1 MVMVTWRNIQNVSQ
15 TLCCRT
21 AAVRFSLALT
31 KRPISRNSPR
41 WAAAKVPDLHMSL
54 TAMARVPPMVPP
66 MVHMVDL
73 MDMDRQ
79 MQATCQ
85 EDRDLVH
92 FEAKCGTGTGADI

>member
-1 MVMVTWRNIQNVSQ
+1 MCRKR
-15 TLCCRT
+15 CGCRT

-85 EDRDLVH
+85 EDRDIS
-92 FEAKCGTGTGADI
+92 GAFSEGNMGDWDWS